1 MSDLVLKNGKFY
13 RDGVIVPLE
22 HGNIEQITLM
32 NKELKYINSF
42 EEVGF
47 EPRIIEEEKYII
59 EFSFKCP
66 KCSSNISYRDE
77 YEDYDHYLSIIDFEG
92 TSCRKC
98 GTKYRFHLNDYHD
111 LVVKYEKEARKN

>member
-13 RDGVIVPLE
+13 RDGIIVPLE

-66 KCSSNISYRDE
+66 KCSSNISYSDE
-77 YEDYDHYLSIIDFEG
+77 YEDYGHYLSIIDSEG

-98 GTKYRFHLNDYHD
+98 GTKYGFHLNDYHD